1 MAKHVTRVSSV
12 PVSTL
17 DAAAAVFGYRL
28 RCMVSRLLSVLLG
41 LLCAS
46 SVAIAQSGSVH
57 GSIVDP
63 QNVPV
68 AQAHI
73 RLVNSGGTTVAETTS
88 NAQGNFTLSDI
99 APGVYQ
105 LKAEAPSFVTVVAD
119 VSVAAGQ
126 RREASLQFQ
135 NW

>member
-73 RLVNSGGTTVAETTS
+73 RLVNSGEPQLPKQPATRKAISHFLTS
-88 NAQGNFTLSDI
+88 PLVCTS
-99 APGVYQ
+99 
-105 LKAEAPSFVTVVAD
+105 
-119 VSVAAGQ
+119 
-126 RREASLQFQ
+126 
-135 NW
+135 